1 MTNHGLEELNEW
13 LAIPSISAEPA
24 HAADV
29 AAAGEW
35 LCEFVR
41 GCGGSCALVS
51 QNGGHPLAIGE
62 VRASRNAA
70 EAPTVMV
77 YGHFDVQ
84 PPAPLDAWES
94 EPFVA
99 TERDG
104 WLYARGVADNK
115 GQLFMLLQA
124 IRDLAR
130 EGALPVNVRICCD
143 GEEEIGGHAIVDFL
157 EADARGADAC
167 IIFDFPSQEGKPAF
181 IVATRGMAY
190 YHLIVRTGERD
201 LHSGIYGGVA
211 LNALHVLMAA
221 LRPVLAQDGVLPERL
236 RAGVAPVSEEEA
248 AGWAKLR
255 PGREELAIGGAEPMD
270 AGATRDYYV
279 RTWAEPTV
287 EVNGIVGGEPLLQ
300 KTVLPVRAEANV
312 SIRLAPGQDVQEIT
326 AAFEEMIRAELPA
339 GASLELELKSASQPS
354 LVEADAPV
362 IQLGLQAFERALGVR
377 PLLVR
382 AGGSLPLAPALA
394 ARGIPTIMTGFIG
407 PDSNPHS
414 PNEGMPIEALTLG
427 TRAAR
432 ELLVALA
439 DLS

>member
-1 MTNHGLEELNEW
+1 
-13 LAIPSISAEPA
+13 
-24 HAADV
+24 
-29 AAAGEW
+29 
-35 LCEFVR
+35 
-41 GCGGSCALVS
+41 
-51 QNGGHPLAIGE
+51 
-62 VRASRNAA
+62 
-70 EAPTVMV
+70 
-77 YGHFDVQ
+77 
-84 PPAPLDAWES
+84 
-94 EPFVA
+94 
-99 TERDG
+99 
-104 WLYARGVADNK
+104 
-115 GQLFMLLQA
+115 
-124 IRDLAR
+124 
-130 EGALPVNVRICCD
+130 
-143 GEEEIGGHAIVDFL
+143 
-157 EADARGADAC
+157 
-167 IIFDFPSQEGKPAF
+167 
-181 IVATRGMAY
+181 
-190 YHLIVRTGERD
+190 
-201 LHSGIYGGVA
+201 
-211 LNALHVLMAA
+211 
-221 LRPVLAQDGVLPERL
+221 
-236 RAGVAPVSEEEA
+236 
-248 AGWAKLR
+248 
-255 PGREELAIGGAEPMD
+255 MD